1 MDSSHFLVCEII
13 SLFLLAHYLLSLI
26 TEAKD
31 SILKILIYLESQ
43 VQYPPNKHCS
53 TVLH

>member
-1 MDSSHFLVCEII
+1 MDSSHFLVCEKI
-13 SLFLLAHYLLSLI
+13 SLSLLVQCLLYLI

-31 SILKILIYLESQ
+31 SILKILIYPESQ

-53 TVLH
+53 IILH